1 MAQSQ
6 HSDIFPSSIYDDTES
21 IQYLTSGY
29 PQLFTPDLSSS
40 QKTLDPLESDFLR
53 PQPPQSIPSSFQR
66 VGPNRRKDYVL
77 YNNIM
82 HSEWVDWWLETDCG
96 KISKIRWDAAHQSE
110 CWKEFD
116 QVADATTGQP
126 KVMCRRCGIILEH
139 PSSLL
144 RPGGKTRY
152 GTSTLMKHLQT
163 NGCQKRAK
171 NSNQGLDI
179 TRFLRDAVSN
189 LQLYR

>member
-21 IQYLTSGY
+21 IQYLRSEH
-29 PQLFTPDLSSS
+29 PQLFTPDPSSS
-40 QKTLDPLESDFLR
+40 QKTLDLLDSDFLR
-53 PQPPQSIPSSFQR
+53 PQPPQTIPSSFQR
-66 VGPNRRKDYVL
+66 VGPTRRKGYLL
-77 YNNIM
+77 YNIMM
-82 HSEWVDWWLETDCG
+82 HSEWVDWWIETDYG

-110 CWKEFD
+110 HWKQFD
-116 QVADATTGQP
+116 QVADAVTGQP

-139 PSSLL
+139 PSSFL
-144 RPGGKTRY
+144 RPGGKTRH

-171 NSNQGLDI
+171 NGNQGTDI
-179 TRFLRDAVSN
+179 TRFLRDAVSD
-189 LQLYR
+189 L